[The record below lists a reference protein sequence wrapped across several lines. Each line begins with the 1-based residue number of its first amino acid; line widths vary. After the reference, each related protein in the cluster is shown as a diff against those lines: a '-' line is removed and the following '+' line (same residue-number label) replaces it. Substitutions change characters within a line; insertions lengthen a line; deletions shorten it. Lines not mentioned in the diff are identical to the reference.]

1 MKEIDEL
8 TSPLI
13 NPLIED
19 DINTIK
25 AKKYNEEKFINNSED
40 KNKLDIINNDE
51 ENISSS
57 EKFSGTIKVLYHIK
71 DYLFTLLLLIMPCP
85 NFSYLSIPYYFFGII
100 SIFYLLK
107 TNIES
112 RNRKY
117 ILEIIIFFYSI
128 FSLIFKGVCLI
139 YDNLFNDEL
148 IIQIGIAIKKNK
160 DDIFYVFTTFVP
172 DSAIFIISILSIII
186 TKISKNYTIII
197 DSMMNKKKF
206 SNIFS
211 IFLWLNFIFISAL
224 SCFNISFLTYI
235 YIILI
240 NIPILLWCFNF
251 ENSKNKQLFY
261 FISIFSLIIMISSN
275 LALVYFNIHKYYP
288 EKNKDL
294 LSLIQKL
301 GIENLN
307 LEFKVENMLLWTGY
321 ILSNI
326 CIVLLITTQ
335 KLINT
340 KIEKEKIKKIII
352 DENKSN
358 NSKSIEE
365 STIKKIIQYI
375 KNYLSS
381 PSFVL
386 HFTRFG
392 IIAWIYF
399 YRNYPSFFLLIWLCI
414 TFINVKTSK
423 NLLITKYIAF
433 PSLYYTITLMHYT
446 NIPNVYIVPSNLNE
460 KIKKEHFGFIKF
472 EYDQRIEYSCLF
484 LVLLLTYLFTY
495 SLVRHIE
502 EKKIIK
508 RYENKNINNNMKD
521 ILIENKNENN
531 SISMKNIL
539 LKFILANIDKLTLVS
554 MYFVANQFVNFSH
567 VLLVI
572 LFNFQLLAPKKFEK
586 TCLFILILVELVFIS
601 EYILDLL
608 KVFFDF
614 RKELIRLFLAYSH
627 NIEKTSI
634 EILLFLAIYCLY
646 IQYQFINS
654 KAYQNLSK
662 QEEKENEKLNY
673 HIVNNNQEENQKS
686 DSIFKKIFYILRD
699 IILELYI
706 WIIIVLCFILLC
718 AFEINLLFLVK
729 LLIYLFILY
738 DFLTSIQEK
747 KNLNKLANW
756 IFLLYCAI
764 NTLIVYFYQF
774 SQLEICKDFFE
785 NIYKTLLPNFIYK
798 NFISIGLVYY
808 TDNLPLKFLPHF
820 GLNFLSILFLRET
833 NRIAISNEQNNNLKK
848 KNKVIE
854 NFKLID
860 EEEDKKQLIKNEE
873 EQNMKIEKEQRNI
886 EIVKKEI
893 LQNQIKYYILQTII
907 FTTKFY
913 FLFLFLTVCLI
924 LTNYDISFAITIYI
938 SIFGISF
945 LCLFRKNIK
954 NLNSFISKKS
964 FFLSKLIRYSQ
975 IELPSHIQSN
985 KYYRSLILKI
995 LLLFSELY
1003 ILLLYSYG
1011 TFYMIQHN
1019 CDCEGNNCDKNKR
1032 ELIPKETEEFISS
1045 ISYLIGFYINISN
1058 SSILNTI
1065 KFHLFL
1071 SVLISFDVY
1080 IQRLQNYSIDKS
1092 LEIKKIIK
1100 NLKRENREI
1109 YHEMK
1114 LKNKNILSQINTEIK
1129 NQKDKLDDEYDEEE
1143 SFFSDQKSINSSIAL
1158 RDKKEMNDKEKGF
1171 EIIKEK
1177 FKKIFSRAAQSKLK
1191 LKSTNNSYIII
1202 KGLKNIFEE
1211 LIILLLLC
1219 TSLSKSNIFS
1229 YIYMIISIIFV
1240 FKKKTM
1246 YQYFILMNFL
1256 VCSIIIQSI
1265 FFVTNMTEKTDPQYD
1280 EEMISLIE
1288 KVLYCPWFKK
1298 IFEYFKLEN
1307 YYFWGFFF
1315 GIGVDKN
1322 QINSIWFEFIVVV
1335 FIYMYLD
1342 LFSFS
1347 IYQNVINIGQR
1358 SDGIDKINY
1367 YYLSKKKKIVDC
1379 IKGMDNN
1386 DFSEYQNCME
1396 KTFDI
1401 KIGKDF
1407 ESFKKRFFISEND
1420 NKEDEDFEFNN
1431 KNNDIID
1438 NNKNNILDNKSNNNI
1453 IKEEEKK
1460 EEIKKEEK
1468 KENEFKEM
1476 PENDNEEINTFLK
1489 IDNEIKENKS
1499 PLKNIFKNTK
1509 SKIKDEE
1516 NNINYFK
1523 KIRTF
1528 IYLSFHNFTIVII
1541 ILISMMVNGLIS
1553 ATYFIFSLFFL
1564 MQSSN
1569 LILGTFFS
1577 YPKQIRKNIRIII
1590 LIDIFLQLFLQNPI
1604 FIKLRDITIINQI
1617 EKIIGISEILKY
1629 ETNKISLNKNQLLLI
1644 VSKIITLFLIN
1655 LQVLMFSSQDFQE
1668 FYLTYLITKNDR
1680 IKRTQMMNVFI
1691 FNNKRVKKMN
1701 ENIERRITMDKAM
1714 NSIEKTLED
1723 WNQKLIHINEEKPI
1737 NLLDIKKN
1745 DQSDNISVMTGGSNL
1760 LEENIVREE
1769 IKNYILSGFLV
1780 RILLFLHK
1788 YSSSYNIIEK
1798 DRKIYYERDMIQ
1810 GKTFTKLYLEELIDK
1825 ELNCIDMS
1833 CYKKKEIKI
1842 VKMILNG
1849 ERKRKD
1855 EIENDENIEEEK
1867 EVNLDNIISK
1877 YNDDD
1882 VDFNKKNKENKNKKK
1897 IKIDFT
1903 LDKFKKIDD
1912 LREGEIFQKYL
1923 KKTTLIIAILKSLIH
1938 YFSINFHYITYLM
1951 MIINHMIS
1959 GSFLTL
1965 IYPISVFCYAFPQN
1979 LRPKKYFWNFCLST
1993 SIIIII
1999 IKFISQLSII
2009 QLIIPI
2015 AIKDNLEYY
2024 KIGIITFE
2032 STFSKDFFNYIIC
2045 DALVIICISIQI
2057 YILIN
2062 QGLWKEREQ
2071 DIENIYEANERILL
2085 TKDKVLKNDE
2095 DIIKFNSKFIYR
2107 KNYNFNLKSSKGLF
2121 NDVQNYQNEKLI
2133 EEIEEEEIENESKK
2147 HSKNEINKNEE
2158 NKSKKSDNN
2167 KSKKNEDNNNKIS
2180 YFSNNEFFK
2189 NLFPLIRNEKPGEDY
2204 YVFYTSIFMI
2214 ILLYIIVFY
2223 TSMEQ
2228 DKTFGAVTANQN
2240 QFSGIMVIFLVIH
2253 VLFLIWDRII
2263 YIRQNRNNLKY
2274 KYAIYNKENCKPIS
2288 QNEYDKIKKDIINKY
2303 IEQTELQNNFKIPL
2317 NYIETLNNKY
2327 KIVFIQHEE
2336 FNYPLFGKYIHH
2348 ILITIFSHI
2357 LIFFFLPFK
2366 GNYNIV
2372 GTYYCSKKNDQNE
2385 NCNNFLDNKYII
2397 FFYILYIFY
2406 LSFSSLQIQK
2416 GLLDMKKKS
2425 ILKSGDTSINSGIYN
2440 GYKNTPFL
2448 YEIKLAIDWT
2458 FTTTSLDFFQW
2469 AKFESVYDTIYLTM
2483 CNMKNFK
2490 TKPVGLKINTLQKIT
2505 LGATIWISL
2514 ILLLI
2519 LPLLIFSNLNPINE
2533 INNVNGGKTSLK
2545 ISFIKDNIYSNYT
2558 LFENSHVEG
2567 IEGMFDEKDK
2577 EKPQWNIF
2585 NYSLSYMKNF
2595 PHNQIQIIYMSDTSD
2610 HVWDIAIPHIEKI
2623 KQNLYYL
2630 NISNSDK
2637 IELYYEY
2644 SFQRPKPAESKDSIK
2659 HIDYTIYDKNKN
2671 ETNLNVINKL
2681 YNAINECKDTEID
2694 LKNFYYAPMRLSSS
2708 THPKLIDLGKNSKLI
2723 NVKLSFHNCKIVK
2736 NENLTL
2742 KSYTESYFQIK
2753 KNESYNNNHIG
2764 IEFHT
2769 FSDQVSNVTSSYSV
2783 LTFYLSFVLIAGSYV
2798 RSFLQGQPEKII
2810 LTEMPESEQLVNLCE
2825 GIKTARFS
2833 FDLEKEEHLYYV
2845 LIELMR
2851 SPDYLKLLTKSSLQ
2865 QFKDRK
2871 ENLKVKKEE

>member
-13 NPLIED
+13 NPLIEND
-19 DINTIK
+19 RSTIK
-25 AKKYNEEKFINNSED
+25 KNQINENVSINNSED
-40 KNKLDIINNDE
+40 NKNFDNLNNE
-51 ENISSS
+51 KENLSNS
-57 EKFSGTIKVLYHIK
+57 EIFSGTIKILYHIK
-71 DYLFTLLLLIMPCP
+71 DYLFTLLLLILPCP

-100 SIFYLLK
+100 SIFFLLK
-107 TNIES
+107 TSIES

-117 ILEIIIFFYSI
+117 ILEIIILVYSI
-128 FSLIFKGVCLI
+128 LSLIFKVICLI
-139 YDNLFNDEL
+139 AENLFNDDL

-172 DSAIFIISILSIII
+172 DSTIFIISILSIII
-186 TKISKNYTIII
+186 TKISKNYTKII
-197 DSMMNKKKF
+197 DKSMNKNIF
-206 SNIFS
+206 NNIFS
-211 IFLWLNFIFISAL
+211 IFLWLNFIFISAF
-224 SCFNISFLTYI
+224 SCFNISYLTFI

-251 ENSKNKQLFY
+251 KTSRNKKLFN
-261 FISIFSLIIMISSN
+261 FISIISLIIMILSN
-275 LALVYFNIHKYYP
+275 LVLVHFNIYKFYP
-288 EKNKDL
+288 EKNNKL
-294 LSLIQKL
+294 FSLMQIL

-307 LEFKVENMLLWTGY
+307 LELKVENMFLWTGY

-326 CIVLLITTQ
+326 CIVLLITTK

-340 KIEKEKIKKIII
+340 KIKNEKIKKIII
-352 DENKSN
+352 DENISI
-358 NSKSIEE
+358 NSKQIEE
-365 STIKKIIQYI
+365 STIKKIIQYL

-392 IIAWIYF
+392 IITWIYF
-399 YRNYPSFFLLIWLCI
+399 YRNYPSFFLLIWLSI
-414 TFINVKTSK
+414 TFLFIKTSK
-423 NLLITKYIAF
+423 NLFITKYIAF
-433 PSLYYTITLMHYT
+433 PSLYYTILIMHYS
-446 NIPNVYIVPSNLNE
+446 NIQNVYIVPSDPKE

-508 RYENKNINNNMKD
+508 KYKDKNLNDNMNEN
-521 ILIENKNENN
+521 LIENKNK
-531 SISMKNIL
+531 SDFISMKNIL
-539 LKFILANIDKLTLVS
+539 LKFILANIDKLTLAS

-586 TCLFILILVELVFIS
+586 TCLFIMILVELVFIS

-654 KAYQNLSK
+654 KAYQNVTK
-662 QEEKENEKLNY
+662 QEKKENKN
-673 HIVNNNQEENQKS
+673 VNNNIINNNEEEKKKS
-686 DSIFKKIFYILRD
+686 NSIFKKIFYILRD
-699 IILELYI
+699 IIIELYI

-718 AFEINLLFLVK
+718 AFEINLLFLIK
-729 LLIYLFILY
+729 LFIYLFILY

-798 NFISIGLVYY
+798 NFTYIGLVYY
-808 TDNLPLKFLPHF
+808 SDNLPLKFLPHF

-833 NRIAISNEQNNNLKK
+833 NRITIYNEQYNNSKK
-848 KNKVIE
+848 KNKVNE
-854 NFKLID
+854 NVKIID
-860 EEEDKKQLIKNEE
+860 ENEEKKLIKNEE
-873 EQNMKIEKEQRNI
+873 NQKKFEKEQRNI
-886 EIVKKEI
+886 KIVKKEI
-893 LQNQIKYYILQTII
+893 IQNQIKYYIFQIII
-907 FTTKFY
+907 FITKFY

-954 NLNSFISKKS
+954 SLKSFISKKS

-975 IELPSHIQSN
+975 IELPSHIQAN

-1011 TFYMIQHN
+1011 TFYMIQHHCN
-1019 CDCEGNNCDKNKR
+1019 CEGHNCDKNIR
-1032 ELIPKETEEFISS
+1032 ELISKEKEDFISS

-1080 IQRLQNYSIDKS
+1080 IQRLQNYSIDIS
-1092 LEIKKIIK
+1092 IEIKKIIK
-1100 NLKRENREI
+1100 NLKREKREI
-1109 YHEMK
+1109 NYEMK
-1114 LKNKNILSQINTEIK
+1114 LKNKNILSQINTEIQ
-1129 NQKDKLDDEYDEEE
+1129 NQNDKLYEEFDDDE
-1143 SFFSDQKSINSSIAL
+1143 SIFSDQKSLNSSIAL
-1158 RDKKEMNDKEKGF
+1158 KDKKDMNDKEKGF
-1171 EIIKEK
+1171 EILKEK
-1177 FKKIFSRAAQSKLK
+1177 FKKIFTRAAQSKLK

-1202 KGLKNIFEE
+1202 KALKNIFEE

-1219 TSLSKSNIFS
+1219 TSLSKANIFS

-1246 YQYFILMNFL
+1246 YQYFILINFL
-1256 VCSIIIQSI
+1256 VCTIIIQSI
-1265 FFVTNMTEKTDPQYD
+1265 FFVSNLTEKTDPQYD
-1280 EEMISLIE
+1280 KEMISLIE
-1288 KVLYCPWFKK
+1288 KVLYCPWFKR
-1298 IFEYFKLEN
+1298 IFKEFNLPN
-1307 YYFWGFFF
+1307 YYFWGYFF

-1322 QINSIWFEFIVVV
+1322 QINSIWFEFILVV
-1335 FIYMYLD
+1335 FIYIYLD

-1347 IYQNVINIGQR
+1347 IYQDVINTGQR

-1386 DFSEYQNCME
+1386 DFSEYKNCME

-1401 KIGKDF
+1401 KIGNDF
-1407 ESFKKRFFISEND
+1407 GNFKKKFFISED
-1420 NKEDEDFEFNN
+1420 DDKENENIELNN

-1438 NNKNNILDNKSNNNI
+1438 NEESILDNKSDNNI
-1453 IKEEEKK
+1453 NKKEEKK
-1460 EEIKKEEK
+1460 EEIKNEEK
-1468 KENEFKEM
+1468 KENEYKEI
-1476 PENDNEEINTFLK
+1476 PEKDNDEINTSLK
-1489 IDNEIKENKS
+1489 MDNEKKENKNL
-1499 PLKNIFKNTK
+1499 LKNIFTKIK
-1509 SKIKDEE
+1509 SKTKAKE
-1516 NNINYFK
+1516 NNINFFK
-1523 KIRTF
+1523 KIKSF
-1528 IYLSFHNFTIVII
+1528 LYLSFHNFTIVIV
-1541 ILISMMVNGLIS
+1541 ILISMMVSGLIS

-1564 MQSSN
+1564 MESSN
-1569 LILGTFFS
+1569 LILGTYFS

-1604 FIKLRDITIINQI
+1604 FIKLREITIISQI
-1617 EKIIGISEILKY
+1617 EKIIGISEIIIY
-1629 ETNKISLNKNQLLLI
+1629 GSEIISINKNQLLLI
-1644 VSKIITLFLIN
+1644 VSKIITLFFIN

-1714 NSIEKTLED
+1714 NSLEKTLEE
-1723 WNQKLIHINEEKPI
+1723 WNQKLIHINDEKPI
-1737 NLLDIKKN
+1737 NLLDTKKN

-1760 LEENIVREE
+1760 LEENIVKEE

-1788 YSSSYNIIEK
+1788 YSSCYNIIEG

-1825 ELNCIDMS
+1825 ELNRIDMK
-1833 CYKKKEIKI
+1833 CYKKKDIKI

-1849 ERKRKD
+1849 ERKMKD
-1855 EIENDENIEEEK
+1855 EIKNDENIEEEK
-1867 EVNLDNIISK
+1867 EVNLDNIINK
-1877 YNDDD
+1877 YNDDEE
-1882 VDFNKKNKENKNKKK
+1882 DFNKKNKDNKNEKNKNK

-1903 LDKFKKIDD
+1903 LDKFKKIDE
-1912 LREGEIFQKYL
+1912 LREGEIYQKYL
-1923 KKTTLIIAILKSLIH
+1923 KKITLIIAILKYLIH
-1938 YFSINFHYITYLM
+1938 YFSINFHYLSYLM

-1979 LRPKKYFWNFCLST
+1979 LRPKKQFWNFCLST

-1999 IKFISQLSII
+1999 IKFTIQLSII
-2009 QLIIPI
+2009 QLIIPKK
-2015 AIKDNLEYY
+2015 IKDNLEYY
-2024 KIGIITFE
+2024 KSGIEIFE
-2032 STFSKDFFNYIIC
+2032 STFSREFFNYIIC
-2045 DALVIICISIQI
+2045 DALVIIFISIQI

-2085 TKDKVLKNDE
+2085 TKDVILKNDE
-2095 DIIKFNSKFIYR
+2095 DIIKLNRKFIYR
-2107 KNYNFNLKSSKGLF
+2107 KNYKFNLKSSKGLF
-2121 NDVQNYQNEKLI
+2121 KDNNNYENEKLI
-2133 EEIEEEEIENESKK
+2133 EEIEEEEIEKESEKNSKK
-2147 HSKNEINKNEE
+2147 EINKSEENKSQKNENKNKKNEE
-2158 NKSKKSDNN
+2158 NKSK
-2167 KSKKNEDNNNKIS
+2167 IS
-2180 YFSNNEFFK
+2180 YFLNNEFFK
-2189 NLFPLIRNEKPGEDY
+2189 NLFPFVRNEKPGNDY

-2214 ILLYIIVFY
+2214 ILLYLIVFY

-2240 QFSGIMVIFLVIH
+2240 QFSGIMVIFLVFH

-2263 YIRQNRNNLKY
+2263 YIKQNRNNLKY
-2274 KYAIYNKENCKPIS
+2274 KYAIYNKENSKPIS

-2469 AKFESVYDTIYLTM
+2469 AKFESVYDTIYITM
-2483 CNMKNFK
+2483 CNMKYFK
-2490 TKPVGLKINTLQKIT
+2490 TKPVGLKIKLIQKIT

-2533 INNVNGGKTSLK
+2533 LNNVTGAKTSLK
-2545 ISFIKDNIYSNYT
+2545 ISFIKDNVYSNYT

-2567 IEGMFDEKDK
+2567 IEGMFNENDT

-2623 KQNLYYL
+2623 KQNLYDL

-2637 IELYYEY
+2637 IQLYYEY
-2644 SFQRPKPAESKDSIK
+2644 SFQRPKPAENKDSIK
-2659 HIDYTIYDKNKN
+2659 HIDYTIYDKKKN
-2671 ETNLNVINKL
+2671 MSQIKIINDL
-2681 YNAINECKDTEID
+2681 YNAINDCKDTEID
-2694 LKNFYYAPMRLSSS
+2694 LENFYYAPMRLSSS
-2708 THPKLIDLGKNSKLI
+2708 SHPKLIDLGKNNKYI
-2723 NVKLSFHNCKIVK
+2723 NIKLSFHNCKIVK
-2736 NENLTL
+2736 NDNLTL

-2753 KNESYNNNHIG
+2753 KNESYNNHIG

-2769 FSDQVSNVTSSYSV
+2769 FNDQVSTVTSSYSV

-2871 ENLKVKKEE
+2871 ENFKVKKEE